1 MSNKLTADAY
11 SDSLSSSNPSYIPLL
26 LLLRPLIHAPCPP
39 STTSTCPYFPSLP
52 PCIPLITWETP
63 QKFQTSLQA
72 TLNIS
77 AIENSAA
84 DENRQTLFKNMQKVK
99 MDKNG

>member
-1 MSNKLTADAY
+1 MPLA
-11 SDSLSSSNPSYIPLL
+11 PLL
-26 LLLRPLIHAPCPP
+26 LLLHAPISHLSPP
-39 STTSTCPYFPSLP
+39 VYLSLYGKLP
-52 PCIPLITWETP
+52 KIVKL
-63 QKFQTSLQA
+63 QHLQA

-84 DENRQTLFKNMQKVK
+84 DENRQTLLKYMQKVK